1 MADFDN
7 ATQKFGEQA
16 KAMPMGTM
24 VRDIAMG
31 ISDAQSQMD
40 KSAMALLVEY
50 GKRNIDLNGD
60 GSKQVS
66 LLELGF
72 APQFLFFQKVS
83 IKLHMDLRFHAQEDT
98 AEKKALKAD
107 IAGSIKKRQ
116 QDQNADDAA
125 MKTFETDHPNA
136 TEDEKKA
143 QREKLKADREKG
155 EEDKGI
161 AAFKAKNP
169 NAGPAEEEAERKRLQ
184 SERTKTQN
192 LAQNGTTDLQG
203 SVAVGVAFDSSE
215 ARKFSLDAS
224 MATEVI
230 AELVSIPAP
239 AKLTE
244 LIAARF
250 SREKAAA

>member
-1 MADFDN
+1 MADFEN
-7 ATQKFGEQA
+7 TTQKFGEQA
-16 KAMPMGTM
+16 KALPMGTM

-40 KSAMALLVEY
+40 KGTVALMIEY

-83 IKLHMDLRFHAQEDT
+83 IKLHMDLRFHAEEATSNKLGVGGGLGVSGGSSSTTNET
-98 AEKKALKAD
+98 AEQRQTRKTTAQNTWIEDDKKAHPTDYPEPATPEAKTAKEQRLKAWQD
-107 IAGSIKKRQ
+107 EWEKANPAQGGAKTSDVKGSL
-116 QDQNADDAA
+116 AVAA
-125 MKTFETDHPNA
+125 AYDT
-136 TEDEKKA
+136 
-143 QREKLKADREKG
+143 
-155 EEDKGI
+155 
-161 AAFKAKNP
+161 
-169 NAGPAEEEAERKRLQ
+169 
-184 SERTKTQN
+184 
-192 LAQNGTTDLQG
+192 
-203 SVAVGVAFDSSE
+203 SE

-230 AELVSIPAP
+230 AELVSVPAP

-250 SREKAAA
+250 AQEKAAELTS